1 MSNYRLL
8 KLRAKYELSQLKND
22 LLHVTESNSKLS
34 ENKQL
39 EIKNRIE
46 EIEIQFCL

>member
-8 KLRAKYELSQLKND
+8 KLRAKYELSQLQ
-22 LLHVTESNSKLS
+22 LSLTESTKQLS

-46 EIEIQFCL
+46 EIELQYCL

>member
-8 KLRAKYELSQLKND
+8 KRKAIQELSQLQ
-22 LLHVTESNSKLS
+22 LSLTESTKQLS

-46 EIEIQFCL
+46 EIELQYCL